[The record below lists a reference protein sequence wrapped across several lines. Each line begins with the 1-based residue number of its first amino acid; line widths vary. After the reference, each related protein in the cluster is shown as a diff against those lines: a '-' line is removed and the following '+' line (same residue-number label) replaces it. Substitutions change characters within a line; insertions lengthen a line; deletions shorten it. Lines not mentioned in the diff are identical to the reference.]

1 MTTLPTTIGRVF
13 IQTHAVAIENV
24 QERDVAP
31 HDGQTCSAIWWR
43 DPLRDYKEATT
54 KSESNDRSEPS
65 DTS

>member
-13 IQTHAVAIENV
+13 ISTHVVAIENV

-43 DPLRDYKEATT
+43 DPLRDYH
-54 KSESNDRSEPS
+54 DRSEPNDS
-65 DTS
+65 